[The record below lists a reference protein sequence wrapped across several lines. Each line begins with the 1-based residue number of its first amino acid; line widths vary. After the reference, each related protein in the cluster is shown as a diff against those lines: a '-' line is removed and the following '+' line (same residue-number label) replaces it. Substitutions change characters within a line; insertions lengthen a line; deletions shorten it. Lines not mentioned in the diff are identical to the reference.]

1 MITGCVKTGNQ
12 GNGGNQRGFPQKGSM
27 AIWRCKRDLMVGTC
41 DKECDMLKGRNFTF
55 WAASD
60 RIWQSILIFLI
71 LRVFFYILCVSLLK
85 LKSVNL
91 HFLINADIFLASSTL
106 SIILYRTWVF

>member
-1 MITGCVKTGNQ
+1 MCVCVCVTESKRETQ
-12 GNGGNQRGFPQKGSM
+12 KERGREREIKEEASSE
-27 AIWRCKRDLMVGTC
+27 RDLTVGTC
-41 DKECDMLKGRNFTF
+41 DKECDMLRGRNFTF

-60 RIWQSILIFLI
+60 RIWQSIFIFLI

-106 SIILYRTWVF
+106 SIILYHTWVF